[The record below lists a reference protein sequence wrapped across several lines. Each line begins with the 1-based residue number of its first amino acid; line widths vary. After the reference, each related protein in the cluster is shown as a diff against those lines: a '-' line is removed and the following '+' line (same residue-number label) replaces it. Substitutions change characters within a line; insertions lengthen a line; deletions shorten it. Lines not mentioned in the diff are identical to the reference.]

1 MEFVVVEGCVV
12 HQTIVCGNSR
22 LQNQNTDFTFNDKV
36 KGIRSEN
43 LDFGW
48 LLAMPVVL
56 L

>member
-1 MEFVVVEGCVV
+1 MVEGCVV

-22 LQNQNTDFTFNDKV
+22 LQNQNTDFTFNDEEKV